1 MRIVLPALASVG
13 GCASGLAEHIA
24 SAAGSSA
31 PSATVSPACVP
42 PERPVPAGAEEREP
56 ARSAEEERA
65 RFAAAVEAVKAE
77 LAASAEDDSPLGAV
91 FAAHLEMLEDPL
103 LEEQVEAALA
113 EGLSATAAVDAAAEA
128 ILCHVRRHR

>member
-31 PSATVSPACVP
+31 PSATVSPACIP
-42 PERPVPAGAEEREP
+42 PERPVPAGAEEGEP

-77 LAASAEDDSPLGAV
+77 LAASAEDD
-91 FAAHLEMLEDPL
+91 
-103 LEEQVEAALA
+103 
-113 EGLSATAAVDAAAEA
+113 
-128 ILCHVRRHR
+128 